1 MTDSLLRRA
10 QHSLAPLQR
19 RDLEL
24 ALEWCAEDPVANIVL
39 AMHLETARDS
49 GLIPPYLWAVKRR
62 GSRGLPGRGRESIGV
77 IWGGA
82 NLTAVIPSAA
92 DAVAGFDPDATD
104 DVRAEVAAAM
114 VGRLNRPAA
123 LVGSAEMT
131 LDLWGR
137 VEPWWGPARE
147 VRSRQL
153 SMALAAD
160 PRHVTSDGTGLELTA
175 VRAATMTDYD
185 DLLPASVH
193 MFIGEVGY
201 DPMRH
206 GRAAYEDRLRALI
219 RGGRVFLQYGE
230 VDGRRRVVF
239 KADVGAVGG
248 NVAQLQGVWVHPS
261 ARGRGL
267 ARTGLAVVV
276 EAVRASIAPT
286 VSLYVNDFNVAAV
299 DGYRAVGFTQ
309 AGTFA
314 TVMF

>member
-19 RDLEL
+19 RDVAQ
-24 ALEWCAEDPVANIVL
+24 ALEWCGADPVANAVL

-49 GLIPPYLWAVKRR
+49 GIVPPYLWSVKRR
-62 GSRGLPGRGRESIGV
+62 GGRGVPGMGRESIGV

-82 NLTAVIPSAA
+82 NLTALIPSAA
-92 DAVAGFDPDATD
+92 DAAGGD

-123 LVGSAEMT
+123 IVGSADLM

-137 VEPWWGPARE
+137 VEPWWGLARE
-147 VRSRQL
+147 VRPRQL
-153 SMALAAD
+153 SMAISTG
-160 PRHVTSDGTGLELTA
+160 PRHVSSDGAGLELTA
-175 VRAATMTDYD
+175 VRRASLSDYD
-185 DLLPASVH
+185 ELLPASVH

-219 RGGRVFLQYGE
+219 RAGRVFLQYGE
-230 VDGRRRVVF
+230 LEGRRRVVF

-248 NVAQLQGVWVHPS
+248 KVAQVQGVWVHPA

-267 ARTGLAVVV
+267 SKAGMAAVV
-276 EAVRASIAPT
+276 EGVRASIAPT
-286 VSLYVNDFNVAAV
+286 VSLYVNDFNAPAVA
-299 DGYRAVGFTQ
+299 GYHAVGFAQ
-309 AGTFA
+309 VGIFA